1 MGRLFVYW
9 RQIMPSSLTSGIFSV
24 LHTLRMTLRST
35 LRSMGFPNLIH
46 AACMLFGPAAL
57 FPNLSIAISTS
68 SIVGL
73 FNHSFL
79 PSSSNLFF
87 RVTLLLSIIFYFKQF
102 LKMLAASS

>member
-1 MGRLFVYW
+1 
-9 RQIMPSSLTSGIFSV
+9 
-24 LHTLRMTLRST
+24 
-35 LRSMGFPNLIH
+35 MGFPNLIH

-68 SIVGL
+68 SVVGL

-87 RVTLLLSIIFYFKQF
+87 RVTSLLLSIIFYFKQF